1 MIRLSVI
8 YPRIDNAKFD
18 LDYYM
23 NTHMPLVSKLYGD
36 YGLQDFQV
44 DEGISLSSKVPS
56 DNIIACYM
64 VFDSLDNLKAAL
76 KNEGA
81 KVMADVANFTNIEP
95 TVMFGQVY
103 SR

>member
-8 YPRIDNAKFD
+8 YPRSDDATFD

-23 NTHMPLVSKLYGD
+23 NTHMPLVSKLYSD
-36 YGLQDFQV
+36 YGLTDLQV

-56 DNIIACYM
+56 DNVIACYM

-95 TVMFGQVY
+95 TVMFGRLH